1 MEENNIL
8 NEVTTNEETRF
19 NDEFAPAPV
28 QMLDPKMSKG
38 EVALIGAAAISM
50 AYAGYSLGKL
60 AFKGVKKLA
69 GSVIAKKAVAENK
82 ETSNETKVEASVNNE
97 KVEAVV
103 EEPKKTKK

>member
-19 NDEFAPAPV
+19 NDEFAPV

-69 GSVIAKKAVAENK
+69 GSVKAKKAEAENK

-103 EEPKKTKK
+103 EEPKKNK

>member
-8 NEVTTNEETRF
+8 NEVTTNEEATF
-19 NDEFAPAPV
+19 NDALVPANPV
-28 QMLDPKMSKG
+28 LDTKMSKG

-60 AFKGVKKLA
+60 AVKGVKKLA
-69 GSVIAKKAVAENK
+69 GSVKAKKADAENK
-82 ETSNETKVEASVNNE
+82 ESNEGTTVEASVDDK

-103 EEPKKTKK
+103 EEPKK